1 MATLKTLKTF
11 AAKNRPTISVELS
24 KLTNRK
30 GDVVYIVSFLDAMHN
45 QEVTLGR
52 YHSLTKANESFE
64 LHMKAAQWGELYA

>member
-1 MATLKTLKTF
+1 MATFKTLKTF
-11 AAKNRPTISVELS
+11 TPKNLPTISVELS

-52 YHSLTKANESFE
+52 YHLLTKASESFN
-64 LHMKAAQWGELYA
+64 LHKKAAQWGELYA

>member
-11 AAKNRPTISVELS
+11 AAKKLISVELS

-52 YHSLTKANESFE
+52 YRSLTEANESFD
-64 LHMKAAQWGELYA
+64 LHKKAAQWGELYA

>member
-1 MATLKTLKTF
+1 MATFKTLKTF
-11 AAKNRPTISVELS
+11 AAKNHPTISVELS

-30 GDVVYIVSFLDAMHN
+30 GEIVYIVSFLDAMHN

>member
-1 MATLKTLKTF
+1 MATITTLKTF
-11 AAKNRPTISVELS
+11 TPKNHPTISVELS

-52 YHSLTKANESFE
+52 YRSITKANESFE

>member
-1 MATLKTLKTF
+1 MATITTLKTF
-11 AAKNRPTISVELS
+11 TPKNHPTISVELS

-30 GDVVYIVSFLDAMHN
+30 GDVVYIVSFLDAIHN

-52 YHSLTKANESFE
+52 YRSITEANESFD

>member
-11 AAKNRPTISVELS
+11 AAKNHPTISVELS

>member
-1 MATLKTLKTF
+1 MATITTLETF
-11 AAKNRPTISVELS
+11 AAKNHPTISVELS

-52 YHSLTKANESFE
+52 YRSITSAKESFD
-64 LHMKAAQWGELYA
+64 LHKKAAQWGELYA

>member
-1 MATLKTLKTF
+1 MATITTLETF
-11 AAKNRPTISVELS
+11 AAKKLISVELS

>member
-1 MATLKTLKTF
+1 MATLKTLETF
-11 AAKNRPTISVELS
+11 AAKKLISVELS

-64 LHMKAAQWGELYA
+64 LHKKAAQWGELYA

>member
-11 AAKNRPTISVELS
+11 TAKTTITVELS

-45 QEVTLGR
+45 QEITLGR
-52 YHSLTKANESFE
+52 YQSLTSANESFN
-64 LHMKAAQWGELYA
+64 LHRKAAQWGELYA